1 MAAVNLARLLPAPRK
16 RVLPLA
22 ALGLLW
28 AIGLP
33 STYAAAEA
41 SDASALPQFERDV
54 LPIFAAHC
62 LKCHGL
68 EGRKAELDLRTR
80 GLVLRGG
87 SSGPVVVPGV
97 LEQSLLWQRVHD
109 RSMPPAGELP
119 LTDEQIEVIGQ
130 WIAGGAPGEGAAG
143 EAEPPP
149 EIPEQ
154 ARRHWAF
161 QPVVRPEPPRV
172 ENAADAATG
181 IDRFLL
187 AKLEEAG
194 LQFSPPADPITLARR
209 VWLDLVGLP
218 PDPQTVEEFA
228 AVGSPEA
235 LDAAYER
242 LVDRLLASPHYGEK
256 WGRHWLDAAG
266 YVDTLGADNDA
277 AIIKVAPNKWLYRD
291 YVVASFNADKPFDRF
306 LLEQLAGDELVDWRN
321 AAEWTPEVKELL
333 IATGYLR
340 NAVDDTDQKELN
352 TALIRY
358 RVLHLTLE
366 TLGTGLLGLT
376 LACARCHSH
385 KFDPIPQEDYYRL
398 MAAFTPAYNPQ
409 EWVPANERRL
419 PDVSPAQVRA
429 REEHNEVL
437 ERQAG
442 VLEAQIAA
450 LEQQQREKLFE
461 QKLAQL
467 PEPLRED
474 VRKALAAP
482 PENRTEIERYLA
494 DKLGPAL
501 AVQPEEI
508 QAALGEPERHQI
520 AEWRRQIEALRSQK
534 QSWDYLQALYDVGP
548 PPETFLLR
556 RGDHESPA
564 RPVEFGFLSVL
575 MTGGRENGEAEP
587 LPAPVLAGQ
596 SSGRR
601 LALAR
606 WLTRPGT
613 PAASLVA
620 RVFANR
626 LWQQLFGEGL
636 VATPDNFGL
645 TGQPPTHPEL
655 LEWLA
660 AEFVESGWRIKPLIR
675 LIVLSRAYRQ
685 ASRPSEYVGSQGD
698 PRAVDPDNRLLWRMR
713 LRRLDSEYVRDA
725 ILTASGR
732 LATAVGGPPLA
743 LENLPD
749 GMVVLHEASLAN
761 PESKFRRSLYVLA
774 RRNYHLTML
783 AEFDQPALPTNC
795 TRRNNSAVVS
805 QSLAQLNDRFMF
817 EQAEF
822 MAERVLARV
831 PADDRAAQVHEAFR
845 LALARLP
852 DAQEL
857 QWAQDLLAYHAQR
870 LGADSGRSA
879 RPSLARLC
887 HMLLCSNEFLYVP

>member
-1 MAAVNLARLLPAPRK
+1 MPAVRPTRLRPRL
-16 RVLPLA
+16 RTRTLRLS
-22 ALGLLW
+22 ALGLLC
-28 AIGLP
+28 AI
-33 STYAAAEA
+33 SWSFSYAAVRAA
-41 SDASALPQFERDV
+41 DAPVLPRFERDV

-87 SSGPVVVPGV
+87 SSGPVVIPGN
-97 LEQSLLWQRVHD
+97 LEQSLLWQRLHD
-109 RSMPPAGELP
+109 RSMPPAGELL
-119 LTDEQIEVIGQ
+119 LTEEQIEVIGQ
-130 WIAGGAPGEGAAG
+130 WIAGGAPGEVAAG

-149 EIPEQ
+149 AIPEE
-154 ARRHWAF
+154 ARQHWAF
-161 QPVVRPEPPRV
+161 QPAVRPELPRV
-172 ENAADAATG
+172 ANAVDAATA

-194 LQFSPPADPITLARR
+194 LQFSPAADPISLVRR
-209 VWLDLVGLP
+209 IWLDLVGLP

-228 AVGSPEA
+228 AAAAPEA

-242 LVDRLLASPHYGEK
+242 LVDRLLASPHFGEK

-277 AIIKVAPNKWLYRD
+277 AIIKVALNKWLYRD

-306 LLEQLAGDELVDWRN
+306 LLEQLAGDELADWRN
-321 AAEWTPEVKELL
+321 AVEWTAEVRELL

-366 TLGTGLLGLT
+366 TMGTGVLGLT

-419 PDVSPAQVRA
+419 PDISPAQLRA
-429 REEHNEVL
+429 REERNAVL

-442 VLEAQIAA
+442 ALEAQIAA
-450 LEQQQREKLFE
+450 LEQQQRERLFE
-461 QKLAQL
+461 RKLAQL
-467 PEPLRED
+467 PEPLRAD
-474 VRKALAAP
+474 VRRALAAP
-482 PENRTEIERYLA
+482 PEHRTDIERYLA

-501 AVQPEEI
+501 AIQPEEI
-508 QAALGEPERHQI
+508 EAALGEPERHQI

-534 QSWDYLQALYDVGP
+534 QSWGYLQALYDVGP

-556 RGDHESPA
+556 RGDHEAPA

-575 MTGGRENGEAEP
+575 MTPSRENGKAEP
-587 LPAPVLAGQ
+587 LPAPVLSGQ

-620 RVFANR
+620 RVFVNR

-636 VATPDNFGL
+636 VATPDNLGL

-660 AEFVESGWRIKPLIR
+660 AEFIESGWRIKPLIR
-675 LIVLSRAYRQ
+675 LMVLSRAYRQ
-685 ASRPSEYVGSQGD
+685 ASRPDAYVISQRD
-698 PRAVDPDNRLLWRMR
+698 PQAADPGNRLLWHMR

-725 ILTASGR
+725 ILAASGR
-732 LATAVGGPPLA
+732 LQTAVGGPPLA

-831 PADDRAAQVHEAFR
+831 AADDRAAQVQEAFR

-857 QWAQDLLAYHAQR
+857 QWAQDLLAYHRQR
-870 LGADSGRSA
+870 LGGDSAQSV

-887 HMLLCSNEFLYVP
+887 HMLFCSNEFLYVP